1 MLVVYDDM
9 PGYDEETLRRGEED
23 VGARLRPG
31 GLANPRRG
39 SVDRTVIAYVDSSML
54 ARALLGDENG
64 SDRARRL
71 LDDRT
76 IAKVT
81 GRWTRIEVSAAVVRA
96 ARAGRPVL
104 EADTLARLDA
114 ELRPGGRI
122 NVVDA
127 PADEVE
133 ARALALAR
141 EHGLRALDA
150 LHVALASIVIPQL
163 ADKGEPIGF
172 ASRDGDQATVAESL
186 GFAAV

>member
-1 MLVVYDDM
+1 
-9 PGYDEETLRRGEED
+9 
-23 VGARLRPG
+23 
-31 GLANPRRG
+31 
-39 SVDRTVIAYVDSSML
+39 VIAYVDSSVL

-64 SDRARRL
+64 SGQARRL

-81 GRWTRIEVSAAVVRA
+81 GRWTRIEVSAAIVRA
-96 ARAGRPVL
+96 ARAERTVL

-114 ELRPGGRI
+114 ELRPGGRV
-122 NVVDA
+122 NVVTAPDA
-127 PADEVE
+127 EVE
-133 ARALALAR
+133 AKALAIAR

-150 LHVALASIVIPQL
+150 LHVALASIAIPKL

-172 ASRDGDQATVAESL
+172 ASRDGGQATVAESL